1 MTPDGSRDDARARPA
16 SRSHDV
22 GHDVG
27 LGAVVWWAPL
37 TLADIGLRQLLPPD
51 ESARIDRADRAADR
65 ARRLLGAAVLRTAVA
80 HRTGADPLALR
91 IDRTCADCGA
101 QHGRPRIIGHDLYA
115 SVSHSGLL
123 TVVALAPDPVGVD
136 VQRDSDVV
144 ATTGGDVAEWVRAE
158 ATLKARL
165 EPDDRGRIVMT
176 ALHPPVA
183 GHTAALA
190 RGVAGPVDERDAA
203 VLLPRP

>member
-80 HRTGADPLALR
+80 HRTGADPRALR

-101 QHGRPRIIGHDLYA
+101 QHGRPRIIGHHLYA

-158 ATLKARL
+158 ATFKAGL
-165 EPDDRGRIVMT
+165 EPGDRGRVVVT
-176 ALHPPVA
+176 ALHPTVA